1 MISPEVGSGLNP
13 APAERVSPN
22 RISYLAIIRL
32 VVEIDGEQHHSEER
46 AEHRVFNTV
55 LTAVTF

>member
-1 MISPEVGSGLNP
+1 MISPAVGAGLKP

-32 VVEIDGEQHHSEER
+32 MVEIDGEHHYSEER

-55 LTAVTF
+55 LTAVSF